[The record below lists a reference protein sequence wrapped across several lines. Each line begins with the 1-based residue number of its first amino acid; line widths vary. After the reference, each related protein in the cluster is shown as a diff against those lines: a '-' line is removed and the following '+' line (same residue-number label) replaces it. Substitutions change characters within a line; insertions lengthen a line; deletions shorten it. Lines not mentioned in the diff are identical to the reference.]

1 MWMEALGM
9 LAHMLATFPSRG
21 TSRWVPWCQL
31 FQAGTLGCF
40 KHAEEKKH
48 VMSVCNTSVTD
59 KSKTWYFSREF
70 KMKMCT
76 LFLWS
81 WVFLISQA
89 QKAMRRTKLLHD
101 QQEKIKDL
109 ILLTVNVTEILCSYD
124 GDVYIWNV
132 SVTRTE
138 FFDRFISPI
147 RSPLHQSTVKL
158 LL

>member
-1 MWMEALGM
+1 MDGSSRHAGSHVGNISQQGYVPLSPMVSAVPGRNTGM
-9 LAHMLATFPSRG
+9 LQTCRG
-21 TSRWVPWCQL
+21 KKTCNVSVQYICDRQKQNVI
-31 FQAGTLGCF
+31 FF
-40 KHAEEKKH
+40 K
-48 VMSVCNTSVTD
+48 
-59 KSKTWYFSREF
+59 F

-89 QKAMRRTKLLHD
+89 QKAMRRTKLQHD
-101 QQEKIKDL
+101 QREKIKDL
-109 ILLTVNVTEILCSYD
+109 ILLTLKVTEILCSYD